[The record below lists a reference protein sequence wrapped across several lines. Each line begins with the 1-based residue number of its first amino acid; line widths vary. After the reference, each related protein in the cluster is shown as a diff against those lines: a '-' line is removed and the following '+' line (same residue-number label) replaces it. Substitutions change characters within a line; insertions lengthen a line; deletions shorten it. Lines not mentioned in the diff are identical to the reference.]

1 MLAQRTE
8 TPLYCEAAAA
18 AAIPIIRHLS
28 HRADEID
35 SLWGIV
41 NATCNFVMTRLEQG
55 DLTLDD
61 AIAEAQRLGFA
72 EADPSADIDGHDAA
86 AKLSILAYR
95 AFGAWVRPDGFLVR
109 GIREIDPAD
118 CDLAESMGFRI
129 RQIARA
135 VRINGAL
142 DMAVE
147 PLLLPSWHLLAS
159 VEEEYNAVYLRCVSS
174 GDLSLFGKGAGALPT
189 ATAMLGDLIDLA
201 QDNSVRWPVPRALAG
216 RSRRLGGR
224 AGAAPS
230 LPAHHR
236 TAASRAR
243 AQSSKAWSAGS
254 ASSSRTARLA
264 RRSGIACDIAFMISP
279 STDTQIAEV
288 TAAVGRL
295 AASSSGCASE

>member
-1 MLAQRTE
+1 MPKL
-8 TPLYCEAAAA
+8 
-18 AAIPIIRHLS
+18 
-28 HRADEID
+28 
-35 SLWGIV
+35 
-41 NATCNFVMTRLEQG
+41 
-55 DLTLDD
+55 
-61 AIAEAQRLGFA
+61 
-72 EADPSADIDGHDAA
+72 DPSADIDGHDAA

-109 GIREIDPAD
+109 GIRDIDPAD

-201 QDNSVRWPVPRALAG
+201 QDNSVRWPVPHALPVARDG
-216 RSRRLGGR
+216 SAVAPAPRRHYLRITGQPHPGLERKFEGLVRRLGLVVQNR
-224 AGAAPS
+224 ATRGEA
-230 LPAHHR
+230 R
-236 TAASRAR
+236 SRA
-243 AQSSKAWSAGS
+243 
-254 ASSSRTARLA
+254 T
-264 RRSGIACDIAFMISP
+264 SP
-279 STDTQIAEV
+279 S
-288 TAAVGRL
+288 
-295 AASSSGCASE
+295 